1 MSTGQN
7 QENSIQPTKKS
18 WDGVD
23 RREGPDWLSK
33 LVNICNVS
41 SWGIF
46 VVSLA
51 IFHYARPEL
60 NNIILEFHNIPIREH
75 WVQQYKSYLYVT
87 LYVSVFL
94 SALTIVVNQLRSKR
108 KTDHQRYNVVF
119 LLVVVVAFIAVIS
132 L

>member
-7 QENSIQPTKKS
+7 SRQAPIKS
-18 WDGVD
+18 VNNWDGVD
-23 RREGPDWLSK
+23 RRSGPDWISK
-33 LVNICNVS
+33 MINVCNVL

-46 VVSLA
+46 VISLA

-60 NNIILEFHNIPIREH
+60 NNIILEFHKIPIREH
-75 WVQQYKSYLYVT
+75 WVEQYKYYLYIS
-87 LYVSVFL
+87 LYISVAL
-94 SALTIVVNQLRSKR
+94 SAVTILTNQIRSKR

-119 LLVVVVAFIAVIS
+119 LLVVVVAFITVIS